1 MVSILLNTD
10 VMVIR
15 RSARETLIESELPA
29 VQGGTVIIKT
39 RKCLGEH
46 KSAGSE
52 KRYMD
57 VPNANL
63 RMEFARKPRRGEPQ
77 GSGDYLRCA
86 EAILEERYMD
96 VPSAALRMQ

>member
-1 MVSILLNTD
+1 MK
-10 VMVIR
+10 
-15 RSARETLIESELPA
+15 
-29 VQGGTVIIKT
+29 Q
-39 RKCLGEH
+39 GEH

-77 GSGDYLRCA
+77 GGGEHVRRVD
-86 EAILEERYMD
+86 AILEERYMD
-96 VPSAALRMQ
+96 VPPAELRMQ